1 MLSSIFH
8 TDTNTILIMMF
19 EVNPEDP
26 KWLGN
31 ICSWNVRSINNKNS
45 FRCINSFLWNDF
57 FLWNSQGDYALN
69 SYINW
74 WILLISTCKNTSMK
88 NISTKVNHFYSETF
102 LPWKI
107 FKDALMMWTSC
118 ICLIMAIAY
127 LISVF
132 SQDFPANTNNLS
144 RFAYMTRSSRPSTF
158 YKIGCS

>member
-8 TDTNTILIMMF
+8 TERIQFWLWWF
-19 EVNPEDP
+19 GVNPGDP

-45 FRCINSFLWNDF
+45 FRGINSSLWNDF

-74 WILLISTCKNTSMK
+74 WKLLISTCKNSSMK
-88 NISTKVNHFYSETF
+88 NISTKINHFYSEIF

-107 FKDALMMWTSC
+107 FKDALTKWTSC
-118 ICLIMAIAY
+118 KCLIKAIAY

-144 RFAYMTRSSRPSTF
+144 RFCLYDQ
-158 YKIGCS
+158 K